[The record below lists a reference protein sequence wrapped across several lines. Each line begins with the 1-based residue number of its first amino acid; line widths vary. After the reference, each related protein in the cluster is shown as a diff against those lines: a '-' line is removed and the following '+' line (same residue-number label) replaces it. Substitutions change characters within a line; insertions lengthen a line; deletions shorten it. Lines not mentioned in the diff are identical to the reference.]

1 MYCALLHLYIAMPDD
16 MELISTAGQRTNI
29 VYVLQ
34 KNGVINWRR
43 RNMIADGDYKLKL
56 IMHVHM

>member
-1 MYCALLHLYIAMPDD
+1 MHCFHVCVALPDD
-16 MELISTAGQRTNI
+16 MELISTAGECTNI

-43 RNMIADGDYKLKL
+43 RNMIADGDCNAKINHAY
-56 IMHVHM
+56 V